1 MGKKNFNNQYSKLES
16 SEQTKKY
23 IKEMY
28 DMADKT
34 EIKSN
39 IAFAVIAVPIA
50 IICVLTL
57 VQMFSFTINF
67 AKGDSTSKQAQIISS
82 DTSENT
88 STEAQTE
95 ASTVSETLNEKIY
108 NYLKDENNRN
118 SSLQKS
124 IKLNK
129 GSDKGLSTIFVAQ
142 ILRDNGYN
150 ISNSI
155 INTNRLVAELEKN
168 GWEKVSDYTKLQPGD
183 ICFTSNSKSG
193 APSHTYIFMDWVKE
207 GKTDYAYVVDNQVSE
222 YKDTYHKRNIDSS
235 TPKKDKFNFFMRKK

>member
-1 MGKKNFNNQYSKLES
+1 
-16 SEQTKKY
+16 
-23 IKEMY
+23 MY